1 MTTSKSTQAIVPNCH
16 VIKIGGSTLA
26 TLSDS
31 FIRSLKRRIEAGQNV
46 ILVHGG
52 GPDINEALAARD
64 ITSDVIDGIR
74 VTTPEMIEIIR
85 NTLLGDVNSRL
96 VGKLNAAGISAVGLS
111 GFDGLFRADYVN
123 QSRYQEVGEVT
134 EVNAGKFRLL
144 LKAGIIPV
152 LACIGVSPDG
162 HPLNINA
169 DTLASGIASGVEAK
183 SLLLVTDTSG
193 IKRDGETVKDTTP
206 LEVTHMIEEGTI
218 YGGMIPKVK
227 GALDCLETGVKA
239 VQITDDSLTGTTIH
253 AISPYT
259 KYPRKEADIHA

>member
-31 FIRSLKRRIEAGQNV
+31 FVHSLKRRVEAGQNV

-52 GPDINEALAARD
+52 GPDINTALAERE
-64 ITSDVIDGIR
+64 ITSEVIDGIR
-74 VTTPEMIEIIR
+74 VTTPEMIHIIR

-111 GFDGLFRADYVN
+111 GFDGLFSSDYLN
-123 QSRYQEVGEVT
+123 QEVYQEVGEVM
-134 EVNAGKFRLL
+134 EVNGGKFELL

-162 HPLNINA
+162 KPLNINA
-169 DTLASGIASGVEAK
+169 DTLASGVASGVEAK
-183 SLLLVTDTSG
+183 SLLLVTDTPG
-193 IKRDGETVKDTTP
+193 IKRNGETVKDTTP
-206 LEVTHMIEEGTI
+206 TEIVNMIEDGTI

-227 GALDCLETGVKA
+227 GALECLETGVKA

-259 KYPRKEADIHA
+259 KHPRKEANIHA

>member
-16 VIKIGGSTLA
+16 VIKIGGSTLG
-26 TLSDS
+26 TLSES
-31 FIRSLKRRIEAGQNV
+31 FIRSLKRRVEAGQNI

-52 GPDINEALAARD
+52 GPDINAALAARE
-64 ITSDVIDGIR
+64 ITSEIIDGIR

-96 VGKLNAAGISAVGLS
+96 VGKLNANGVSAVGLS
-111 GFDGLFRADYVN
+111 GFDGLFSADYVN
-123 QSRYQEVGEVT
+123 RDLYQEVGEVT
-134 EVNAGKFRLL
+134 EVNAGKFKLL

-152 LACIGVSPDG
+152 LVCIGVSPDG
-162 HPLNINA
+162 QPLNINA

-183 SLLLVTDTSG
+183 SLLLVTDTPG
-193 IKRDGETVKDTTP
+193 IKRNGETVKEATP
-206 LEVTHMIEEGTI
+206 MEVVQMIEDGTI

-259 KYPRKEADIHA
+259 KHPRKEADIYA